1 MVVLSFLR
9 WSVCSKQK
17 FVLESEYIF
26 VLTQLTLGEQPISSK
41 GIMRSTGIMAP
52 GVVAGVVVGVVVGV
66 VAGLGW
72 VGGFD
77 SKSNISIEFALNE
90 SSSSKEE

>member
-1 MVVLSFLR
+1 
-9 WSVCSKQK
+9 
-17 FVLESEYIF
+17 
-26 VLTQLTLGEQPISSK
+26 
-41 GIMRSTGIMAP
+41 MRSTGIMAP